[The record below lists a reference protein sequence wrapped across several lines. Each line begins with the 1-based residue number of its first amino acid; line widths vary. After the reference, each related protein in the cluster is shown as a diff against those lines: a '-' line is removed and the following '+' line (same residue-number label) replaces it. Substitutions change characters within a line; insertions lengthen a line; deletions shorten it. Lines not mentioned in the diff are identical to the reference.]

1 MTAQRLAEMES
12 EMTQDQPERI
22 VASIEELLDEL
33 TNADPNR
40 RADALQTVHCCKQL
54 VGLRAAANGT
64 TAATEWLTIADQAG
78 LDRDIAGTDPALRDA
93 AEDVLD
99 EMNHVLAM
107 RAADDHV
114 SSLDDKLWAMGVK
127 AEIDQKIDALR
138 AKNGWKRAPKN

>member
-1 MTAQRLAEMES
+1 MTAQRLTEVES
-12 EMTQDQPERI
+12 EMIQDQPERI

-40 RADALQTVHCCKQL
+40 RADALQAAHCCKQL
-54 VGLRAAANGT
+54 VDLRAAANGT
-64 TAATEWLTIADQAG
+64 TAVTEWPTIADQAR

-93 AEDVLD
+93 AASVLD

-107 RAADDHV
+107 RAADECV
-114 SSLDDKLWAMGVK
+114 PSLDEKVWAMGVK

-138 AKNGWKRAPKN
+138 ARNGWKRAPKN